1 MSKLIIGLLSENNQL
16 EKFHEIDMSWVSQFN
31 NEFEKNEVPFK
42 KEIYQEEFLDMSS
55 LAMLN
60 EFVYTEDEN
69 QFQVNREPLK
79 EILRKL
85 FGYERQQEQK

>member
-1 MSKLIIGLLSENNQL
+1 MSKLVIGLLSENDQL
-16 EKFHEIDMSWVSQFN
+16 EKFYEIDMSWVDQFN
-31 NEFEKNEVPFK
+31 SEFEKNEVPFK
-42 KEIYQEEFLDMSS
+42 EEIYQEEFLDMSS

-85 FGYERQQEQK
+85 FGYERQEQK